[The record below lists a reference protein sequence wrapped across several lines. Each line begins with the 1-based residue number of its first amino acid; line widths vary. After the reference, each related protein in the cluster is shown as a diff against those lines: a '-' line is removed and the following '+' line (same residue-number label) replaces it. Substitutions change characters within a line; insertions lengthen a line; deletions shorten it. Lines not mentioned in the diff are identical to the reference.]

1 MQYEPSK
8 ELIEQIAEEV
18 YELNKCNLGWE
29 DEIDFVKHHKL
40 SFQNAKNYCKLP
52 TFNKAL
58 ELYEN
63 QPKWQDKPDKEG
75 WWWVFSL
82 YVRGNPLIFPLYPIH
97 ILFCDGELHADTSYP
112 EKFPSIPDYI
122 KTLSNP
128 MWLYIPEPHITN
140 PTPDGGNL

>member
-1 MQYEPSK
+1 MSYEPSK
-8 ELIEQIAEEV
+8 ELIERIAGE
-18 YELNKCNLGWE
+18 
-29 DEIDFVKHHKL
+29 
-40 SFQNAKNYCKLP
+40 FQNSKPEWGIADASARHVVGIWLNLP
-52 TFNKAL
+52 TILKAL

-82 YVRGNPLIFPLYPIH
+82 YVRGDPLIFPLYPIH

-112 EKFPSIPDYI
+112 EEFPSISNYI

-128 MWLYIPEPHITN
+128 KWLYIPEPHITN

>member
-1 MQYEPSK
+1 MAYEPTLETIGQMIEELQKSRGIHSECGEVVPGDTSFKDVK
-8 ELIEQIAEEV
+8 EML
-18 YELNKCNLGWE
+18 
-29 DEIDFVKHHKL
+29 H
-40 SFQNAKNYCKLP
+40 LP
-52 TFNKAL
+52 IINQAL
-58 ELYEN
+58 KLYEN

-82 YVRGNPLIFPLYPIH
+82 YVRGDPLIFPLYPIH

-112 EKFPSIPDYI
+112 EEFPSISNYI

-128 MWLYIPEPHITN
+128 KWLYIPEPHITN

>member
-1 MQYEPSK
+1 MSYEPSK

-40 SFQNAKNYCKLP
+40 SFQNAKNYYKLP

-75 WWWVFSL
+75 WWWVCSEEPTSGAKFNRIVEIRGIPAGL
-82 YVRGNPLIFPLYPIH
+82 RVWVGGFPTIEQYIGEYVRETKITW
-97 ILFCDGELHADTSYP
+97 LH
-112 EKFPSIPDYI
+112 
-122 KTLSNP
+122 
-128 MWLYIPEPHITN
+128 IPEPESYK
-140 PTPDGGNL
+140 GE

>member
-1 MQYEPSK
+1 MTYEPSK

-75 WWWVFSL
+75 WYGVCVLTNDGKWFWL
-82 YVRGNPLIFPLYPIH
+82 CPPQEPIGAYRRDGYMYIYYEDTEFPLSEFLKRY
-97 ILFCDGELHADTSYP
+97 ADY
-112 EKFPSIPDYI
+112 EGI
-122 KTLSNP
+122 K
-128 MWLYIPEPHITN
+128 WLYIPEPE
-140 PTPDGGNL
+140 PYKGEE